1 MTPPL
6 VVHVVYRLAVGG
18 LENGLVNLI
27 NHTPPGRYRHA
38 VVCMTDHSDFARR
51 IQDPGVP
58 VIDLH
63 KREGHDLGVY
73 RRMYAVFRRLRP
85 AVVHTRNIGT
95 LEAQLVARLAGVP
108 HGVHGEHGR
117 DMNDLDGTHPRHR
130 LLRRVSGLW
139 LDRFVALSEDIRR
152 WLVSVQGIQA
162 DKIVQIYNGVDIQ
175 RFHPGGGERPLVAAL
190 GLSGRLLVGTVG
202 RLSPEKDQL
211 TLLQAHLRLLAQR
224 PELAGRLALLIVG
237 EGPLRSELQAILDAA
252 PPDHRA
258 TVHLLGA
265 RDDVPALMREWD
277 LFVLPSRTEGIS
289 NTILEAMASGLPVLA
304 TAVGGNP
311 ELVVEGETGRLV
323 PRDDPE
329 AMAHAL
335 DELLSDPSRMARMGQ
350 AGRARVEE
358 RFSIEAMVAK
368 YLALYDQLNDKGV

>member
-1 MTPPL
+1 MSSPL
-6 VVHVVYRLAVGG
+6 VVHVVHRLAMGG

-27 NHTPPGRYRHA
+27 NRTPPGRYRHA

-51 IQDPGVP
+51 IQDPAVP

-73 RRMYAVFRRLRP
+73 RRLHAVFRRLRP

-95 LEAQLVARLAGVP
+95 LEAQLVAHLAGVP

-130 LLRRVSGLW
+130 LLRRVSSLW
-139 LDRFVALSEDIRR
+139 LDRFIALSEDIRG
-152 WLVSVQGIQA
+152 WLVAVQGIRA
-162 DKIVQIYNGVDIQ
+162 DKVVQIYNGVDIQ
-175 RFHPGGGERPLVAAL
+175 RFHPGDSERPLASAL
-190 GLSGRLLVGTVG
+190 GLRDRVLVGTVG

-211 TLLQAHLRLLAQR
+211 TLLRAHLALLTRR
-224 PELAGRLALLIVG
+224 PGLASRLALLIVG

-252 PPDHRA
+252 PPAYRA

-311 ELVVEGETGRLV
+311 ELVVEDETGRLV

-335 DELLSDPSRMARMGQ
+335 DDLLSDPSRMARMGQ

-368 YLALYDQLNDKGV
+368 YLALYDQLNNKGV